1 MAYGAVEFI
10 DHKVATG
17 DGVIALAKTYD
28 TTPLII
34 AKDNNLTNINDIKLD
49 SILKI
54 RAGSNEADAPMSTAS
69 TDVNGSEEVLLEQL
83 GTLKGD
89 EAVADGTIGG
99 EPEISDEE
107 AGPLPDQNADFKPN
121 APTDNTGSVLNNLKT
136 LVGGFIQS
144 KGMKIDEAIESNIDR
159 LITESKPYVE
169 GAFNEFKDIL
179 VAMLPMRIGEESK
192 YTMGGGEGGVSENI
206 NEYIKELGA
215 KVIDGAA
222 EVFNEG
228 EGNNRNPVTRFM
240 DGAAEKV
247 AEVKPVFDG
256 NEEAAIEETDIKTA
270 VDTDI
275 SAVKVT
281 DEKSADKMLPPTP
294 SDIES
299 LEKQYEVL
307 GVGKDFFDQ
316 AVEALKGVKIETT
329 FDAEKLYKKLAEDA
343 VRETKEIDDRIAAVA
358 AEKVTPTFEG
368 FDKFLAV
375 LGASLGAYGSSLTGT
390 PNFALNIINNAID
403 TDAQQFLA
411 SQEIR
416 TKSLLDQ
423 RQAVI
428 QRRTDLLT
436 LGINQADRMLKA
448 AQGKKTD
455 ILNIAELQN
464 VRLGLQN
471 AAIESKNQQITLRVA
486 RIVKKNVAET
496 EANIVKTK
504 DELERGIP
512 GIDLTDGEGN
522 IGFYPGY
529 FAATEKEGIELRKK
543 HAEAMDIEDILNELD
558 EVSKDKFS
566 SLGPAALSQTS
577 TRISNLTV
585 QLISK
590 LKKVYNMG
598 ANFSEYEQSLIIKQV
613 PDDSWGAKFTGM
625 WATKSAN
632 LRDQIIRIR
641 KSQAASQGTEYG
653 KKDKQ
658 KLPMSPGMK
667 AGFK

>member
-1 MAYGAVEFI
+1 MAELDNAVEFI

-28 TTPLII
+28 TKPLII

-54 RAGSNEADAPMSTAS
+54 RVNSNAADASDS
-69 TDVNGSEEVLLEQL
+69 GNEEVLLEEL

-89 EAVADGTIGG
+89 KATAVVSTITDGTIGG

-121 APTDNTGSVLNNLKT
+121 APTDNTGSVLDNIKT

-144 KGMKIDEAIESNIDR
+144 QGMKIDKAIESNIDR
-159 LITESKPYVE
+159 LVKESKPYVD
-169 GAFNEFKDIL
+169 GAFTELKDIL
-179 VAMLPMRIGEESK
+179 VAMLPIRFGEESK
-192 YTMGGGEGGVSENI
+192 YTMGGGKGGVSENI

-215 KVIDGAA
+215 KVIDGAGAVINKA
-222 EVFNEG
+222 EEDNS
-228 EGNNRNPVTRFM
+228 NPVTRFM
-240 DGAAEKV
+240 DGAADKV
-247 AEVKPVFDG
+247 VEEKPVFDG
-256 NEEAAIEETDIKTA
+256 NEEAAIEETAI
-270 VDTDI
+270 DTDI
-275 SAVKVT
+275 SAVKVA

-294 SDIES
+294 NEIEG

-307 GVGKDFFDQ
+307 GVGDKFWKE
-316 AVEALKGVKIETT
+316 ALVALKGVKIETT

-358 AEKVTPTFEG
+358 AEKVTPTFKG

-403 TDAQQFLA
+403 ADAQQFLA

-436 LGINQADRMLKA
+436 VGINQADKMLKA
-448 AQGKKTD
+448 AQTQKND
-455 ILNIAELQN
+455 ILNLAELEN

-471 AAIESKNQQITLRVA
+471 AAIESKNQQITLRIA

-504 DELERGIP
+504 DELERGVP

-566 SLGPAALSQTS
+566 SLGPAALSQSS
-577 TRISNLTV
+577 TRISNLTA
-585 QLISK
+585 QLIVK
-590 LKKVYNMG
+590 LKEVYGMG

-625 WATKSAN
+625 WATKSTN